1 MTDYRLTEDGIEAP
15 EREERRAEKL
25 ELRMEGDQPVLD
37 GYATVYDFRYDINGG
52 PENGGFTE
60 VISRGAAAKSAN
72 EADVRLLINH
82 DGVPLA
88 RTKSGT
94 LTLESDDVGLRVRAE
109 LDPANP
115 RVQELRS
122 AMDRGDADQMSFA
135 FRALRQSYDSKTD
148 TRTISEVKLYDVSV
162 VTYPANPATVVK
174 MRADEP
180 AAETATPSN
189 GRNLELAKRQAEADK
204 TRRR

>member
-1 MTDYRLTEDGIEAP
+1 MTDYRRTEDGIEAP

-25 ELRMEGDQPVLD
+25 ELRMEGDRPVLD
-37 GYATVYDFRYDINGG
+37 GYATVYGYRYDIAGG
-52 PENGGFTE
+52 PDMGGFTE
-60 VISRGAAAKSAN
+60 VIARGAATKSAA

-82 DGVPLA
+82 DGTPLA

-94 LTLESDDVGLRVRAE
+94 MTLESDDVGLRVRAE
-109 LDPANP
+109 LDPLNP
-115 RVQELRS
+115 KVQELRS
-122 AMDRGDADQMSFA
+122 AMDRGDVDQMSFA
-135 FRALRQSYDSKTD
+135 FKALQQSFDSQTD

-180 AAETATPSN
+180 EAETATPSA
-189 GRNLELAKRQAEADK
+189 GRTLELAKRQAEADK
-204 TRRR
+204 SRRR